1 MDKIWVPLISSFV
14 GSFGFGLIFN
24 VERKH
29 LVYVAFGGFLTWGM
43 FLLCSDLFSLG
54 VLLSTIFAAVSCQV
68 YAEILARL
76 FKAPTTVFFI
86 PGIVPLI
93 PGGSLYNTMYAAVFQ
108 NWAQVREYG
117 MQTLLGTLGIAIGLS
132 AVSGILF
139 VIMGLKKQRKK

>member
-1 MDKIWVPLISSFV
+1 MDTVWIPLISSFI

-29 LVYVAFGGFLTWGM
+29 LVYVAFGGFLTWGV
-43 FLLCSDLFSLG
+43 FLLCSQTFALG
-54 VLLSTIFAAVSCQV
+54 VLLSTILAAVICQI
-68 YAEILARL
+68 YAEVLARL

-108 NWAQVREYG
+108 NWAEVQEYG
-117 MQTLLGTLGIAIGLS
+117 VQTLLGTLGIAIGLS
-132 AVSGILF
+132 AVSGVLY
-139 VIMGLKKQRKK
+139 VIMALKRGRKK